1 MSLAIFENFLKFAE
15 GAVAVKA
22 DLPPAI
28 DAAEFEN
35 ALVSHSVVLLHSHM
49 EQCLRE
55 AIKVRCVRCV
65 DPEVRAF
72 ALKVVDKE
80 TGRIG
85 IDALKSTLGRF
96 SDTYKLAFR
105 TELDA
110 SGLEDSWES
119 IQNQRA
125 TVAHYGQPATCSLA
139 DLRLYYED
147 IRKILGFFCNGLGL
161 NPAEVTGISTLIALA
176 AAPGVVAPAVPPCS
190 SVS

>member
-1 MSLAIFENFLKFAE
+1 MSLAVFESFLTFAE
-15 GAVAVKA
+15 EAMRSKA
-22 DLPPAI
+22 GLPSAI

-55 AIKVRCVRCV
+55 AVKVRCARCV

-72 ALKVVDKE
+72 VLKVVDKD

-85 IDALKSTLGRF
+85 IASLKETLGRF
-96 SDTYKLAFR
+96 SDAYKVAFR

-119 IQNQRA
+119 IQNHRV
-125 TVAHYGQPATCSLA
+125 TVAHHGLPATCSLA
-139 DLRLYYED
+139 DVRLYYED

-161 NPAEVTGISTLIALA
+161 NATEVATISGLIVFPTVPAGASTA
-176 AAPGVVAPAVPPCS
+176 GS
-190 SVS
+190 